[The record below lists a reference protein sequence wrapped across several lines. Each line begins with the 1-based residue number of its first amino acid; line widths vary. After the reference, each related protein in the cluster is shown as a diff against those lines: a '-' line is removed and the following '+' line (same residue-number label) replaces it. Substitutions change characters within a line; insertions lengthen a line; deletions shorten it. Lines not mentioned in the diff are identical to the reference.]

1 MLLGDYSSFRV
12 PLPDSVGNE
21 QILNPD
27 EMKSHFRK
35 LNTGRPPLRD
45 LAELAE
51 VEQILDYTAQSTAG
65 SPFTGG

>member
-1 MLLGDYSSFRV
+1 MLLGDYSLFRV

-51 VEQILDYTAQSTAG
+51 VGQILDYTAQSTAG